1 MKPSSTSAR
10 PLCLIKAGSTYPEN
24 IAETGDF
31 EDWLIAGLGLPE
43 DAVCVL
49 DAREVAELPPPGEC
63 AGVLIGGAHAMIT
76 DEMPWMKR
84 LADWT
89 ARVVAAQV
97 PFLGIC
103 FGHQM
108 LARAMGG
115 RVDFHPQGREIGSVP
130 IELHPAAETD
140 PLFADMPTRFRA
152 HAVHAQSVVTL
163 PPGAELLAGNSFEAT
178 HAFRVGGCAWGVQ
191 FHPEF
196 NPARMSVYLD
206 HFAPT
211 LHAVGQDAAS
221 IRAGL
226 VATPESASLL
236 PRFARLARAEL
247 CD

>member
-1 MKPSSTSAR
+1 MKPT
-10 PLCLIKAGSTYPEN
+10 PPICIIKAGSTFPES

-31 EDWLIAGLGLPE
+31 EDWLSAGLGLPK
-43 DAVCVL
+43 DAVRVL
-49 DAREVAELPPPGEC
+49 DARDVAELPAPGEC
-63 AGVLIGGAHAMIT
+63 AGVVISGAHAMIT
-76 DEMPWMKR
+76 DELPWMTR

-108 LARAMGG
+108 LARAMRG
-115 RVDFHPQGREIGSVP
+115 RVDFHPQGREIGSVS
-130 IELHPAAETD
+130 IELHAAAKAD
-140 PLFADMPTRFRA
+140 PLFAAMPQSFRA
-152 HAVHAQSVVTL
+152 HAVHAQSVRTL
-163 PPGAELLAGNSFEAT
+163 PPGATLLAGNAFEAT
-178 HAFRVGGCAWGVQ
+178 HAFRMGACAWGVQ

-196 NPARMSVYLD
+196 NVARMSVYLD

-211 LHAVGQDAAS
+211 LQAVGQDAAS

-236 PRFARLARAEL
+236 PRFARLARAEVYG
-247 CD
+247 